1 MCSVFLPKYMVLWKN
16 SRLVLRLYSMSAE
29 KIESTSIKQNK
40 NTMYLVNTWCFMLE
54 YSNFYTIFNISLV
67 PTTGI
72 EPVRYFYRGILSPL
86 RLPVPPCRQTVKI
99 MILDFGQKVKIK

>member
-40 NTMYLVNTWCFMLE
+40 NTMYLVNTRCFMLE
-54 YSNFYTIFNISLV
+54 YSNFYTIPNI
-67 PTTGI
+67 
-72 EPVRYFYRGILSPL
+72 
-86 RLPVPPCRQTVKI
+86 
-99 MILDFGQKVKIK
+99 